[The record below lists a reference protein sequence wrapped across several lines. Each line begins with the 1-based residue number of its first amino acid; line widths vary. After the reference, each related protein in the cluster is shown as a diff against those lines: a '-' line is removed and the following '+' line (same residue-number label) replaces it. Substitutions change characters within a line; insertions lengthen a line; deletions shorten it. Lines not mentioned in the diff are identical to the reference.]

1 MTPFFLELV
10 GILRSSM
17 PASSSDN
24 SNKMPAATSSAAKKT
39 AATKATKAAPV
50 VAAPVAVPP
59 PAPVVQHTAA
69 AHAKTA
75 AAPAPVAAAPVAAPV
90 VAEVVADVDES
101 VVTNFA
107 ALLVKFNALRTSLN
121 ELAPEMK
128 KMEKQVARLEK
139 KAERRRR
146 RKTGAVG
153 ADGEK
158 KSNPTTVFTKPVE
171 ITKELCV
178 FLQLAPG
185 TQVSRSDV
193 TRGVMKYAKDHK
205 LTDKQAI
212 KPDATLRKLLS
223 LTEQDSLT
231 ILNLQKYLKG
241 HYVKAPVA
249 A

>member
-1 MTPFFLELV
+1 M
-10 GILRSSM
+10 SA
-17 PASSSDN
+17 PA
-24 SNKMPAATSSAAKKT
+24 TAAKKGPT
-39 AATKATKAAPV
+39 AKKGAAAP

-59 PAPVVQHTAA
+59 PAPVVQHTPA
-69 AHAKTA
+69 AHSKASA
-75 AAPAPVAAAPVAAPV
+75 AVPAPVAVAAPVAAVAPV
-90 VAEVVADVDES
+90 VAEADAEES

-107 ALLVKFNALRTSLN
+107 ALLVKFNALRVSLN

-171 ITKELCV
+171 ITKDLCV
-178 FLQLAPG
+178 FLGLAAG

-212 KPDATLRKLLS
+212 KPDATLRKLLG
-223 LTEQDSLT
+223 LTEADSLT

-241 HYVKAPVA
+241 HYVKAAVPTA
-249 A
+249 

>member
-1 MTPFFLELV
+1 
-10 GILRSSM
+10 M
-17 PASSSDN
+17 PSVSSST
-24 SNKMPAATSSAAKKT
+24 SNNMPAAAASSTSAPKKSSKAA
-39 AATKATKAAPV
+39 AKAAP

-59 PAPVVQHTAA
+59 PAPVVQHTPA

-75 AAPAPVAAAPVAAPV
+75 ATPAPVSAAAPAPVAVVAAPV
-90 VAEVVADVDES
+90 EAETEES
-101 VVTNFA
+101 VVANFS
-107 ALLVKFNALRTSLN
+107 ALLVKYNALRTAAN

-146 RKTGAVG
+146 RKTGVVG
-153 ADGEK
+153 PDGEK

-178 FLQLAPG
+178 FLGLAAG

-205 LTDKQAI
+205 LTDKQTI
-212 KPDATLRKLLS
+212 KPDATLRKLLG
-223 LTEQDSLT
+223 LTEQDNLT

-249 A
+249 AV

>member
-1 MTPFFLELV
+1 MPSV
-10 GILRSSM
+10 SSSTSNNM
-17 PASSSDN
+17 PA
-24 SNKMPAATSSAAKKT
+24 PAASSAAAKKSN
-39 AATKATKAAPV
+39 AKATKATP

-69 AHAKTA
+69 AHAKTPA
-75 AAPAPVAAAPVAAPV
+75 PVAAPAPVAVAAPV
-90 VAEVVADVDES
+90 VAEVADAEES

-146 RKTGAVG
+146 RKTGTVG

-158 KSNPTTVFTKPVE
+158 KPNPTTVFTKPVK
-171 ITKELCV
+171 ITSELCV
-178 FLQLAPG
+178 FLGLPKD
-185 TQVSRSDV
+185 TEVSRSDV

-212 KPDATLRKLLS
+212 KPDATLRKLLG
-223 LTEQDSLT
+223 LTEADSLT

-249 A
+249 

>member
-1 MTPFFLELV
+1 M
-10 GILRSSM
+10 
-17 PASSSDN
+17 SSSSSST
-24 SNKMPAATSSAAKKT
+24 SNKMSAPATAAKKT
-39 AATKATKAAPV
+39 AAKKGAAAP

-59 PAPVVQHTAA
+59 PAPVVQHTPA
-69 AHAKTA
+69 AHAKS
-75 AAPAPVAAAPVAAPV
+75 PAPVAAAAPAPAPV
-90 VAEVVADVDES
+90 VAVVAEADAEES

-146 RKTGAVG
+146 RKTGTVG

-158 KSNPTTVFTKPVE
+158 KPNPTTVFTKPVK
-171 ITKELCV
+171 ITSELCV
-178 FLQLAPG
+178 FLGLPKD
-185 TQVSRSDV
+185 TEVSRSDV

-212 KPDATLRKLLS
+212 KPDATLRKLLG
-223 LTEQDSLT
+223 LTEADSLT

-249 A
+249 

>member
-1 MTPFFLELV
+1 
-10 GILRSSM
+10 M
-17 PASSSDN
+17 PAPSVS
-24 SNKMPAATSSAAKKT
+24 ASAAKKT
-39 AATKATKAAPV
+39 TKATKAAPAP
-50 VAAPVAVPP
+50 AAPVAVPP

-69 AHAKTA
+69 AHAKT
-75 AAPAPVAAAPVAAPV
+75 PAPVAAAAPVAVAAPV
-90 VAEVVADVDES
+90 VAEVVADADES

-107 ALLVKFNALRTSLN
+107 ALLVKFNALRVSLN

-146 RKTGAVG
+146 RKTGTVG

-171 ITKELCV
+171 ITKDLCV
-178 FLQLAPG
+178 FLGLAAG

-212 KPDATLRKLLS
+212 KPDATLRKLLG
-223 LTEQDSLT
+223 LTEADSLT

-241 HYVKAPVA
+241 HYVKAVVPTA
-249 A
+249 

>member
-1 MTPFFLELV
+1 
-10 GILRSSM
+10 M

-24 SNKMPAATSSAAKKT
+24 SNKMPAATSAAKKT
-39 AATKATKAAPV
+39 AATKTKAAPV

-178 FLQLAPG
+178 FLGLAAG

-223 LTEQDSLT
+223 LTEADSLT

>member
-1 MTPFFLELV
+1 
-10 GILRSSM
+10 M
-17 PASSSDN
+17 PA
-24 SNKMPAATSSAAKKT
+24 PAASASAAKKSN
-39 AATKATKAAPV
+39 AKATKAAP

-69 AHAKTA
+69 VHAKTPA
-75 AAPAPVAAAPVAAPV
+75 PVAAPAPVAVAAPV
-90 VAEVVADVDES
+90 VAEVADAEES

-146 RKTGAVG
+146 RKTGTVG

-158 KSNPTTVFTKPVE
+158 KPNPTTVFTKPVK
-171 ITKELCV
+171 ITSELCV
-178 FLQLAPG
+178 FLGLPKD
-185 TQVSRSDV
+185 TEVSRSDV

-205 LTDKQAI
+205 LTNKQAI
-212 KPDATLRKLLS
+212 NPDATLRKLLG
-223 LTEQDSLT
+223 LTEADSLT

-249 A
+249 

>member
-1 MTPFFLELV
+1 MPSV
-10 GILRSSM
+10 SSSTSNNM
-17 PASSSDN
+17 PA
-24 SNKMPAATSSAAKKT
+24 PAASSAAAKKSN
-39 AATKATKAAPV
+39 AKATKAAP

-69 AHAKTA
+69 AHAKT
-75 AAPAPVAAAPVAAPV
+75 PAPVAAPV
-90 VAEVVADVDES
+90 AAAEVVADADES

-146 RKTGAVG
+146 RKTGTVG

-158 KSNPTTVFTKPVE
+158 KPNPTTVFTKPVK
-171 ITKELCV
+171 ITSELCV
-178 FLQLAPG
+178 FLGLPKD
-185 TQVSRSDV
+185 TEVSRSDV

-212 KPDATLRKLLS
+212 KPDATLRKLLG
-223 LTEQDSLT
+223 LTEADSLT

-249 A
+249 

>member
-1 MTPFFLELV
+1 
-10 GILRSSM
+10 M
-17 PASSSDN
+17 PSVSSDT
-24 SNKMPAATSSAAKKT
+24 SNKMPVPSVSASAAKKT
-39 AATKATKAAPV
+39 TKATKAAPAP
-50 VAAPVAVPP
+50 AAPVAVPP

-69 AHAKTA
+69 AHAKT
-75 AAPAPVAAAPVAAPV
+75 PAPVAAAAPVAVAAPV
-90 VAEVVADVDES
+90 VAEVVADADES

-107 ALLVKFNALRTSLN
+107 ALLVKFNALRVSLN

-146 RKTGAVG
+146 RKTGTVG

-171 ITKELCV
+171 ITKDLCV
-178 FLQLAPG
+178 FLGLAAG

-212 KPDATLRKLLS
+212 KPDATLRKLLG
-223 LTEQDSLT
+223 LTEADSLT

-241 HYVKAPVA
+241 HYVKAVVPTA
-249 A
+249 

>member
-1 MTPFFLELV
+1 
-10 GILRSSM
+10 M
-17 PASSSDN
+17 PA
-24 SNKMPAATSSAAKKT
+24 PVATVSATAAKKS
-39 AATKATKAAPV
+39 TKATKAAP

-69 AHAKTA
+69 AHAKTPA
-75 AAPAPVAAAPVAAPV
+75 PVAAPAPVAVAAPV
-90 VAEVVADVDES
+90 VAEVADAEES

-146 RKTGAVG
+146 RKTGTVG

-171 ITKELCV
+171 ITKDLCV
-178 FLQLAPG
+178 FLGLAAG

-212 KPDATLRKLLS
+212 KPDATLRKLLG
-223 LTEQDSLT
+223 LTEADSLT

-241 HYVKAPVA
+241 HYVKAVVPTA
-249 A
+249 